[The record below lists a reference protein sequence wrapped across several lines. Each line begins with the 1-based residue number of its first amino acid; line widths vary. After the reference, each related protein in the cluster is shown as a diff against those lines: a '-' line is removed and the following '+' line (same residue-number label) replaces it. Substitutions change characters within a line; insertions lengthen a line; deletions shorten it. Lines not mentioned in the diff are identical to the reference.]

1 MSTASLAAR
10 WKQAWEQD
18 RWVRPFLKRYLK
30 ALLASL
36 GLGLATMVFAAGLM
50 FTSGFLISDAAEQP
64 ALGLFS
70 LLVPLGLVQVFGVG
84 KPFLGYLE
92 RLASHDWV
100 LRLTSAMRTR
110 LYRSLEHEGVF
121 WMATRKAGEV
131 LGLLA
136 GDIGHLQN
144 LYLRCVF
151 PLMTAWGLWL
161 LASLLVGLFTP
172 LFGLFMLLGLGV
184 LALLMPLVSVLVNG
198 ARQMRAK
205 ELSNRLYDSAAD
217 DVAGLADW
225 TFSGRR
231 DDYLARLMEPD
242 AQFNAVEARSARS
255 LRRINAAGQIVFCAL
270 GICLLC
276 WAALHFGNMAQAAA
290 ATGVPARPA
299 DFIAAFVLGFFP
311 LLEAF
316 EPLPGAALQAGAHL
330 DSLERLNALD
340 EVEDDGDGSAAGA
353 GSAQRESAAAAQA
366 QGEAAGSARA
376 ASLGAEPPVLDFD
389 DVSFAYPGQPLLLRG
404 VSLRVKPGEKLAVLG
419 PSGAGKSTLL
429 SLARGDLSPTA
440 GRVTLGGADTAAL
453 GDAICSQLGLIQQST
468 YLFNRSLFANL
479 SLGDRSITRDAA
491 AAALQAVGLGP
502 LLASLPKG
510 LDTMVSEAGHNFSG
524 GERHRIALAR
534 VLLKDT
540 PVVLLD
546 EPTVALDPLTEH
558 ALLEDLFTV
567 LEGRSVVMVTHHLAG
582 IEHMDRVVFIEDGRI
597 ALEGSP
603 AELARSSA
611 RFQQLLAFDREL

>member
-110 LYRSLEHEGVF
+110 LYRSLEREGVF

-242 AQFNAVEARSARS
+242 AQLNAVEARSARS

-404 VSLRVKPGEKLAVLG
+404 VSLRVEPGEKLAVLG

>member
-110 LYRSLEHEGVF
+110 LYRSLEREGVF

-242 AQFNAVEARSARS
+242 AQLNAVEARSARS

-270 GICLLC
+270 SICLLC

-340 EVEDDGDGSAAGA
+340 EVDDDGDGSAAGA
-353 GSAQRESAAAAQA
+353 GSAQQESAAAAQA
-366 QGEAAGSARA
+366 QGEAAGSAGA
-376 ASLGAEPPVLDFD
+376 AGLGAEPPVLDFD

-404 VSLRVKPGEKLAVLG
+404 VSLHVEPGEKLAVLG

-582 IEHMDRVVFIEDGRI
+582 IERMDRVVFIEDGRI

>member
-110 LYRSLEHEGVF
+110 LYRSLEREGVF

-242 AQFNAVEARSARS
+242 AQLNAVEARSARS

-270 GICLLC
+270 SICLLC

-330 DSLERLNALD
+330 DSLERLNTLD
-340 EVEDDGDGSAAGA
+340 EVEDDGDGGAAGV

-366 QGEAAGSARA
+366 QDEAAGSAGA
-376 ASLGAEPPVLDFD
+376 AGLGAEPPVLDFD

>member
-1 MSTASLAAR
+1 MSTATLAAR

-18 RWVRPFLKRYLK
+18 RWVRPFLRRYLK

-110 LYRSLEHEGVF
+110 LYRSLEREGVF

-242 AQFNAVEARSARS
+242 AQLNAVEARSARS

-270 GICLLC
+270 SICLLC

-353 GSAQRESAAAAQA
+353 GSAQQESAAAAQA
-366 QGEAAGSARA
+366 QGEAAGRA
-376 ASLGAEPPVLDFD
+376 DAAGLGAEPPVLDFD

-404 VSLRVKPGEKLAVLG
+404 VSLRVEPGEKLAVLG

-582 IEHMDRVVFIEDGRI
+582 IERMDRVVFIEDGHI

>member
-110 LYRSLEHEGVF
+110 LYRSLEREGVF

-242 AQFNAVEARSARS
+242 AQLNAVEARSARS

-270 GICLLC
+270 SICLLC

-340 EVEDDGDGSAAGA
+340 EVEDNGDGSAAGA

-366 QGEAAGSARA
+366 QGEAAGSAGA
-376 ASLGAEPPVLDFD
+376 AGLSAEPPVLDFD

-404 VSLRVKPGEKLAVLG
+404 VSLRVEPGEKLAVLG

-582 IEHMDRVVFIEDGRI
+582 IERMDRVVFIEDGRI

>member
-198 ARQMRAK
+198 ALQMRAK

-242 AQFNAVEARSARS
+242 AQLNAVEARSARS

-366 QGEAAGSARA
+366 QGKAAGSAGA
-376 ASLGAEPPVLDFD
+376 ASPGAEPPVLDFD

-582 IEHMDRVVFIEDGRI
+582 IERMDRVVFIEDGRI

>member
-110 LYRSLEHEGVF
+110 LYRSLEREGVF

-242 AQFNAVEARSARS
+242 AQLNAVEARSARS

-270 GICLLC
+270 SICLLC

-340 EVEDDGDGSAAGA
+340 GVDDDGDGSAAGA

-366 QGEAAGSARA
+366 QGKAAGSAGA
-376 ASLGAEPPVLDFD
+376 ASPGAEPPVLDFD

-404 VSLRVKPGEKLAVLG
+404 VSLRVEPGEKLAVLG

>member
-242 AQFNAVEARSARS
+242 AQLNAVEARSARS

-419 PSGAGKSTLL
+419 SSGAGKSTLL

>member
-110 LYRSLEHEGVF
+110 LYRSLEREGVF

-242 AQFNAVEARSARS
+242 AQLNAVEARSARS

-340 EVEDDGDGSAAGA
+340 EVDDDGDGSAAGA

-366 QGEAAGSARA
+366 QGKAAGSAGA

-404 VSLRVKPGEKLAVLG
+404 VSLRVEPGEKLAVLG

-582 IEHMDRVVFIEDGRI
+582 IERMDRVVFIEDGRI

>member
-92 RLASHDWV
+92 RMASHDWV

-110 LYRSLEHEGVF
+110 LYRSLEREGVF

-242 AQFNAVEARSARS
+242 AQLNAVEARSARS

-270 GICLLC
+270 SICLLC

-340 EVEDDGDGSAAGA
+340 EVDDDGDGSAAGA

-366 QGEAAGSARA
+366 QGKAAGSAGA
-376 ASLGAEPPVLDFD
+376 ASPGAEPPVLDFD

-404 VSLRVKPGEKLAVLG
+404 VSLRVEPGEKLAVLG

-582 IEHMDRVVFIEDGRI
+582 IEYMDRVVFIEDGRI

>member
-110 LYRSLEHEGVF
+110 LYRSLEREGVF

-242 AQFNAVEARSARS
+242 AQLNAVEARSARS

-270 GICLLC
+270 SICLLC

-366 QGEAAGSARA
+366 QGEAAGSAGA
-376 ASLGAEPPVLDFD
+376 AGLGAEPPVLDFD
-389 DVSFAYPGQPLLLRG
+389 DVSFAYPDQPLLLRG
-404 VSLRVKPGEKLAVLG
+404 VSLRVEPGEKLAVLG

-582 IEHMDRVVFIEDGRI
+582 IEHMDRVVFIEDGHI

>member
-270 GICLLC
+270 SICLLC

-330 DSLERLNALD
+330 DSLERLNTLD

-353 GSAQRESAAAAQA
+353 GSAQQESAAAAQA
-366 QGEAAGSARA
+366 QGEAAGRA
-376 ASLGAEPPVLDFD
+376 DAAGLGAEPPVLDFD

>member
-110 LYRSLEHEGVF
+110 LYRSLEREGVF

-184 LALLMPLVSVLVNG
+184 LALLMPLVSVLING

-242 AQFNAVEARSARS
+242 AQLNAVEARSARS

-270 GICLLC
+270 SICLLC

-340 EVEDDGDGSAAGA
+340 EVEDDGDGSAAGP

-366 QGEAAGSARA
+366 QGEAAGRA
-376 ASLGAEPPVLDFD
+376 AAAGLGAEPPVLDFD

-540 PVVLLD
+540 PVVMLD
-546 EPTVALDPLTEH
+546 EPTVSLDPLTEH

-582 IEHMDRVVFIEDGRI
+582 IERMDRVVFIEDGRI

>member
-110 LYRSLEHEGVF
+110 LYRSLEREGVF
-121 WMATRKAGEV
+121 WMTTRKAGEV

-242 AQFNAVEARSARS
+242 AQLNAVEARSARS

-270 GICLLC
+270 SICLLC

-340 EVEDDGDGSAAGA
+340 EVDDDGDGSAAGA

-366 QGEAAGSARA
+366 QGKAAGSAGA
-376 ASLGAEPPVLDFD
+376 ARPGAEPPVLDFD

-419 PSGAGKSTLL
+419 SSGAGKSTLL

-510 LDTMVSEAGHNFSG
+510 LDTMVCEAGHNFSG

-582 IEHMDRVVFIEDGRI
+582 IERMDRVVFIEDGRI

>member
-110 LYRSLEHEGVF
+110 LYRSLEREGVF

-242 AQFNAVEARSARS
+242 AQLNAVEARSARS

-270 GICLLC
+270 SICLLC

-299 DFIAAFVLGFFP
+299 DFIAAIVLGFFP

-330 DSLERLNALD
+330 DSLERLNTLD
-340 EVEDDGDGSAAGA
+340 EVEDDGDGGAAGA

-366 QGEAAGSARA
+366 QGEAAGSAGA
-376 ASLGAEPPVLDFD
+376 AGLGAEPPVLDFD

-404 VSLRVKPGEKLAVLG
+404 VSLRVEPGEKLAVLG

>member
-110 LYRSLEHEGVF
+110 LYRSLEREGVF

-242 AQFNAVEARSARS
+242 AQLNAVEARSARS
-255 LRRINAAGQIVFCAL
+255 LRHINAAGQIVFCVL
-270 GICLLC
+270 SICLLC

-582 IEHMDRVVFIEDGRI
+582 IERMDRVVFIEDGRI

>member
-110 LYRSLEHEGVF
+110 LYRSLEREGVF

-242 AQFNAVEARSARS
+242 AQLNAVEARSARS

-270 GICLLC
+270 SICLLC